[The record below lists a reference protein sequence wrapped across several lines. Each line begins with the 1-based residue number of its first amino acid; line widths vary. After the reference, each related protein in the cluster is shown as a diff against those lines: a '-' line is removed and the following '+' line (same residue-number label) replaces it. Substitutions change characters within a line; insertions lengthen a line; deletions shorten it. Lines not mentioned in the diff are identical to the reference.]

1 MNRFE
6 TVVVDTD
13 YIGGQEFFTS
23 EIMAIR
29 ELGGCVRFENY
40 KSEEEIIQG
49 CVRAGIVLCCG
60 NPPMTE
66 NVLSQI
72 PARLIIRNGIGVN
85 SVDLEAAER
94 YGKIVCNTPGF
105 CTEEL
110 AMHASGLILA
120 SLRNIGYYNAQV
132 KKGNWPK
139 GGGPSPRRLSNL
151 TVGLF
156 GFGDSARRLAE
167 IFSFGYHSRVIACD
181 PFVDAETIRGGHA
194 DPVDFD
200 QLLEQSDILSL
211 HVPLTKETRH
221 LFDRKAFAKMKRRP
235 LLVNIARGGLVCE
248 KDLAEALREGQLSG
262 AALDVLETEP
272 IEKDNPLLS
281 MDQVIL
287 TPHSAFYGM
296 EADENSHEIVAEL
309 IRQFGKGKI
318 PRRSVVNRGV
328 MNRVEGIELI

>member
-23 EIMAIR
+23 EVTAIR
-29 ELGGCVRFENY
+29 DLGGNIRFENFQ
-40 KSEEEIIQG
+40 SEEEIIHG
-49 CVRAGIVLCCG
+49 CADAEIVLCCG

-66 NVLSQI
+66 NVLSRI
-72 PARLIIRNGIGVN
+72 PARLVIRNGIGVN
-85 SVDLEAAER
+85 SVDLEAAVK
-94 YGKIVCNTPGF
+94 YGTIVCNTPGF

-120 SLRNIGYYNAQV
+120 SLRNIGYYNSQV
-132 KKGNWPK
+132 KSGNWPK
-139 GGGPSPRRLSNL
+139 SGGPSPRRLSNL

-167 IFSFGYHSRVIACD
+167 IFALGYHSRVIACD
-181 PFVDAETIRGGHA
+181 PFVAEETVRRSHA
-194 DPVDFD
+194 EPVDFD

-211 HVPLTKETRH
+211 HVPLTKETWH
-221 LFDRKAFAKMKRRP
+221 LFDRTVFAKMKRRP

-248 KDLAEALREGQLSG
+248 KDLLKALQEGRLSG
-262 AALDVLETEP
+262 AALDVLEIEP
-272 IEKDNPLLS
+272 IKKDNPLLS

-287 TPHSAFYGM
+287 TPHSAFYGK
-296 EADENSHEIVAEL
+296 EADENSHEIVAGL
-309 IRQFGKGKI
+309 IREFGKGRL
-318 PRRSVVNRGV
+318 PGRSVVNCAV
-328 MNRVEGIELI
+328 MEQVKGIKLI